1 MKFSK
6 ALTSF
11 VLRYGIL
18 AWLAAG
24 VVWYVIVSTLADG
37 ISCDEGYYLMG
48 YLRGQNIDGQGS
60 DFHSIVRALCCAFSD
75 EDIMVF
81 RYMRLALN
89 SLAIIVFALSSY
101 WWLSKKKGLAIS
113 RWAYYPMVAL
123 AGAMSFTFA
132 APTISYDSLEVIIAL
147 LAASML
153 FVQLS
158 GDRGWVKNLAAIG
171 LGFFLWFGITN
182 YPPAGMCL
190 LVLFAILFF
199 MEYGQGK
206 WWGLVSATVGFILA
220 ILIQHLCVHDLH
232 SWFPEVEKMFVSFFT
247 ETSHSHHDSSS
258 LFSGMLLTVGKQAL
272 VLIPIAALSFLFY
285 RKVRLPEW
293 LNWGLVVALCLF
305 LLVYRHVYE
314 LRGTLMLI
322 PVALML
328 GKVLAST
335 TLTKGGKRF
344 QFSIV
349 NFQFLITLLIF
360 VAIPFA
366 GVFGTNQAIMRKS
379 IMFTP
384 FWLLAYYILSTRLK
398 ETHRLNLIFLT
409 LLFAG
414 YVYLGNFQRYQYY
427 YTPRSSKHELV
438 GASRPQSVKVSKYQQ
453 EYYRDLLDSLRLA
466 GCQPGDRYIAF
477 EEDLMAVYLA
487 GGYIEG
493 RLPYHWWQY
502 TEISQEAPTAFIL
515 FKSEEED
522 VLHHFESVG
531 WQFPESYRR
540 MEMRQAAENMGDN
553 LRTVIYVRKQD

>member
-1 MKFSK
+1 MKKDF
-6 ALTSF
+6 LNRI
-11 VLRYGIL
+11 LHYGIL

-60 DFHSIVRALCCAFSD
+60 DFHSIVRALCSAFYD

-81 RYMRLALN
+81 RYMRLVLN
-89 SLAIIVFALSSY
+89 SLAIIAFALSSY
-101 WWLSKKKGLAIS
+101 WWLSKKKGLTIS

-132 APTISYDSLEVIIAL
+132 APTISYDSLEETIAL
-147 LAASML
+147 FAASML

-158 GDRGWVKNLAAIG
+158 SDRGWVKSLAAIG
-171 LGFFLWFGITN
+171 LGLFLWFGIIN
-182 YPPAGMCL
+182 YPPAGVCL

-206 WWGLVSATVGFILA
+206 WSGIASVTVGFTLA
-220 ILIQHLCVHDLH
+220 FLIQHLCVHDLRY
-232 SWFPEVEKMFVSFFT
+232 WFPEVEKMFISFFT

-258 LFSGMLLTVGKQAL
+258 LVSGMLLTIGKQAL
-272 VLIPIAALSFLFY
+272 ILLPVAALSFLFY
-285 RKVRLPEW
+285 WKVRLPEW
-293 LNWGLVVALCLF
+293 LNWGMVIALCLF
-305 LLVYRHVYE
+305 LLTYRHVYE

-328 GKVLAST
+328 GKVLASI
-335 TLTKGGKRF
+335 TLTEEEKRF
-344 QFSIV
+344 QFSIF

-360 VAIPFA
+360 IAIPFA
-366 GVFGTNQAIMRKS
+366 GVFGTNQAIMRKA
-379 IMFTP
+379 IIFTP
-384 FWLLAYYILSTRLK
+384 FWLLAYYILSTQLK
-398 ETHRLNLIFLT
+398 ENKIHRLTLLYLA

-414 YVYLGNFQRYQYY
+414 YIYLGNFQRYQYY

-438 GASRPQSVKVSKYQQ
+438 GASRQQSIKISQYQQ

-502 TEISQEAPTAFIL
+502 TEIPREAPKAFIL
-515 FKSEEED
+515 FKSEEEE
-522 VLHHFESVG
+522 VLHHFESAR
-531 WQFPESYRR
+531 WQFPEAYRR

>member
-6 ALTSF
+6 TLTSF

-18 AWLAAG
+18 AWLAAV
-24 VVWYVIVSTLADG
+24 VVWFIIVSTLADG

-60 DFHSIVRALCCAFSD
+60 DFHSIVKALCKPFSD
-75 EDIMVF
+75 DDIMVY

-89 SLAIIVFALSSY
+89 ALAIVAFALSSY
-101 WWLSKKKGLAIS
+101 WWLSRKKGLAIT

-147 LAASML
+147 FTASML
-153 FVQLS
+153 FLQLS
-158 GDRGWVKNLAAIG
+158 SVRGWVKSLAAIG

-182 YPPAGMCL
+182 YPPAGVCL

-199 MEYGQGK
+199 MEYGQEK
-206 WWGLVSATVGFILA
+206 WRGLVSVTVGFILA
-220 ILIQHLCVHDLH
+220 IFIQHLCVHDLR
-232 SWFPEVEKMFVSFFT
+232 SWSPEVEKMFVSFFT
-247 ETSHSHHDSSS
+247 ETSHSHHDSGS
-258 LFSGMLLTVGKQAL
+258 LVSGMLLTICKQAL
-272 VLIPIAALSFLFY
+272 ILLPIAALSFLFY
-285 RKVRLPEW
+285 WKVRLPEW
-293 LNWGLVVALCLF
+293 LNWGLVIILCLF
-305 LLVYRHVYE
+305 LLIYRHIYE

-328 GKVLAST
+328 GKALASP
-335 TLTKGGKRF
+335 LSFRRGAGGEAF
-344 QFSIV
+344 QFSI
-349 NFQFLITLLIF
+349 ILLIF
-360 VAIPFA
+360 IAIPFA
-366 GVFGTNQAIMRKS
+366 GVFGTNQAIMRKA

-384 FWLLAYYILSTRLK
+384 FWLLAYYFLSTQFKEK
-398 ETHRLNLIFLT
+398 ETHRLTLLFLT

-438 GASRPQSVKVSKYQQ
+438 GASRQQSVSVSQYQQ
-453 EYYRDLLDSLRLA
+453 EYYRDILDSLRLA

-487 GGYIEG
+487 GGYIDG

-502 TEISQEAPTAFIL
+502 TEIPHEAPAAFIL
-515 FKSEEED
+515 FKSEEDE
-522 VLHHFESVG
+522 VLRHFESAG
-531 WQFPESYRR
+531 WQFPEAYRR

-553 LRTVIYVRKQD
+553 LRSVIYVRKQD